1 MTRDANARN
10 TLEHGFLLLLVIVAT
25 IAFAWLI
32 SPFVGAILWSVIV
45 AILFAPLNARF
56 LRARPT
62 RRNLAALITFL
73 VIVAV
78 VIIPAMLLGAAL
90 LSEASSAYARVQ
102 TGEIDLGRSF
112 VEAVRHL
119 PQFARHWL
127 SDLGLTDFDAVQ
139 TKISQGIANS
149 YQTLAGQAFTV
160 GQSALGFAL
169 SLGVM
174 LYLTFFLLRDGAALI
189 TKIEHCLPLAIQQR
203 RALVAR
209 FVAVVRA
216 TIKGSV
222 IVALLQGVIG
232 GLVFWSLGIG
242 GALLWGAAMGI
253 FSLFPAV
260 GTAFVWVPVA
270 LYLLAT
276 GDIWQAV
283 ALSLCGFLIISSVDN
298 VVRPILVGRDTRMPD
313 YVVLI
318 TTLGGFEM
326 IGFNGFVIGPV
337 IAALFVA
344 VWEIFANAPVTDFPP
359 DIENPGTPGKAPIT
373 RTIPPPPGP

>member
-1 MTRDANARN
+1 
-10 TLEHGFLLLLVIVAT
+10 
-25 IAFAWLI
+25 
-32 SPFVGAILWSVIV
+32 
-45 AILFAPLNARF
+45 
-56 LRARPT
+56 
-62 RRNLAALITFL
+62 
-73 VIVAV
+73 
-78 VIIPAMLLGAAL
+78 
-90 LSEASSAYARVQ
+90 
-102 TGEIDLGRSF
+102 
-112 VEAVRHL
+112 
-119 PQFARHWL
+119 
-127 SDLGLTDFDAVQ
+127 
-139 TKISQGIANS
+139 
-149 YQTLAGQAFTV
+149 
-160 GQSALGFAL
+160 
-169 SLGVM
+169 M

-232 GLVFWSLGIG
+232 GLVFWGVGIG

-283 ALSLCGFLIISSVDN
+283 ALFLCGFLIISSVDN

-337 IAALFVA
+337 IAALFMA
-344 VWEIFANAPVTDFPP
+344 VWEIFANAPGTDFPP
-359 DIENPGTPGKAPIT
+359 DIENPGTPGTAPAT
-373 RTIPPPPGP
+373 PNIPPPPRP